1 MEHLRNLEKRYGID
15 VRVYNPI
22 DVSSFQPTEKAKLI
36 WLEAAGSVTLEFPDL
51 VGLVKKAQT
60 HHVLTALDNT
70 WGAGLAFNAF
80 DFSDAHLSVDV
91 TVHAL
96 TKYPSGGGD
105 ILMGSVVT
113 RERALHH
120 QLFRTHAIQ
129 GISVSGDDVAQ
140 VQRSLASMR
149 IRYAAQ
155 SESALQLLAWLKQQP
170 EFVQVLHPADSSA
183 AGHSYWKDICVD
195 QHSAGLVSVIFKPE
209 FDLQDIRQFCDAL
222 SLFKLGFSWGG
233 PVSLV
238 MLYDLKDMRALEH
251 THLQQGRS
259 MSTPIIIAK
268 KTTNTQQDV
277 VLHSKFAN
285 RHGLIAGATGTGKTV
300 TLKVLAESFSRLGV
314 PVFLADAKGD
324 VSSLAQAGASNPK
337 FDERIKSLGID
348 SIPFAA
354 SPVVFWDLFA
364 EQGHPIRT
372 TITEI
377 GPLLLARML
386 NLNDTQEGVLSAVF
400 RIADDQGMLL
410 IDFKDL
416 KAMIGYVSEHAAEFK
431 AEYGN
436 LSPASLG
443 AIQRNLLAL
452 ADQGGDQFFGEPS
465 LNILDFIQTDSNGH
479 GYINILAADKLMNTP
494 KLYATFLLWML
505 SELFE
510 QLPEV
515 GDMDKPKLVFFFD
528 EAHLLFDNASAAL
541 QEKIEQVVRLI
552 RSKGVGIYFV
562 TQNPLDLPESV
573 LGQLGNRVQ
582 HALRAF
588 TPKDQKAVKT
598 AADTFRANPEFK
610 VEQAI
615 TELAVGEA
623 LISCLDEQGTPQ
635 VVERAWV
642 MPPYSSFSPISP
654 EQRQTLISQSIVAG
668 IYEKSLD
675 RESAFELLQNKVVER
690 QQQAVQIEQE
700 KQQTKEQEALAK
712 QKAKEA
718 ETLAKQQAREQERIA
733 KEQQKEAEREAKQR
747 EKLIQDTVGTFAKSA
762 ARSLGGST
770 GQKIVRGLLGSLFGR
785 K

>member
-1 MEHLRNLEKRYGID
+1 
-15 VRVYNPI
+15 
-22 DVSSFQPTEKAKLI
+22 
-36 WLEAAGSVTLEFPDL
+36 
-51 VGLVKKAQT
+51 
-60 HHVLTALDNT
+60 
-70 WGAGLAFNAF
+70 
-80 DFSDAHLSVDV
+80 
-91 TVHAL
+91 
-96 TKYPSGGGD
+96 
-105 ILMGSVVT
+105 
-113 RERALHH
+113 
-120 QLFRTHAIQ
+120 
-129 GISVSGDDVAQ
+129 
-140 VQRSLASMR
+140 
-149 IRYAAQ
+149 
-155 SESALQLLAWLKQQP
+155 
-170 EFVQVLHPADSSA
+170 
-183 AGHSYWKDICVD
+183 
-195 QHSAGLVSVIFKPE
+195 
-209 FDLQDIRQFCDAL
+209 
-222 SLFKLGFSWGG
+222 
-233 PVSLV
+233 
-238 MLYDLKDMRALEH
+238 
-251 THLQQGRS
+251 

-528 EAHLLFDNASAAL
+528 EAHLLFDNANVAL

-635 VVERAWV
+635 VVQRAWV
-642 MPPYSSFSPISP
+642 MPPYSSFSPISS
-654 EQRQTLISQSIVAG
+654 EQRQALISQSIVAG
-668 IYEKSLD
+668 IYEKRLD

-700 KQQTKEQEALAK
+700 KQQAKEQELLAK
-712 QKAKEA
+712 QQAKEA
-718 ETLAKQQAREQERIA
+718 KTLAKQQAREQERIA
-733 KEQQKEAEREAKQR
+733 KEQQKGAEREVKQR

>member
-1 MEHLRNLEKRYGID
+1 MG
-15 VRVYNPI
+15 
-22 DVSSFQPTEKAKLI
+22 
-36 WLEAAGSVTLEFPDL
+36 
-51 VGLVKKAQT
+51 
-60 HHVLTALDNT
+60 TAI
-70 WGAGLAFNAF
+70 
-80 DFSDAHLSVDV
+80 V
-91 TVHAL
+91 
-96 TKYPSGGGD
+96 
-105 ILMGSVVT
+105 
-113 RERALHH
+113 
-120 QLFRTHAIQ
+120 
-129 GISVSGDDVAQ
+129 
-140 VQRSLASMR
+140 
-149 IRYAAQ
+149 
-155 SESALQLLAWLKQQP
+155 
-170 EFVQVLHPADSSA
+170 
-183 AGHSYWKDICVD
+183 
-195 QHSAGLVSVIFKPE
+195 
-209 FDLQDIRQFCDAL
+209 
-222 SLFKLGFSWGG
+222 
-233 PVSLV
+233 
-238 MLYDLKDMRALEH
+238 
-251 THLQQGRS
+251 
-259 MSTPIIIAK
+259 IAK
-268 KTTNTQQDV
+268 KTSDTQQEI
-277 VLHSKFAN
+277 VLHSQFAN

-300 TLKVLAESFSRLGV
+300 TLKVLAENFSRMGV

-324 VSSLAQAGASNPK
+324 VSSLAQAGTSSPK
-337 FDERIKSLGID
+337 FEARLKVLNID
-348 SIPFAA
+348 AIPFTA

-372 TITEI
+372 TVSEI

-400 RIADDQGMLL
+400 RIADDQGLLL

-416 KAMIGYVSEHAAEFK
+416 KSIISYVSEHAAEFQ

-465 LNILDFIQTDSNGH
+465 LNILDFIQTDSQGR

-573 LGQLGNRVQ
+573 LGQLGNRIQ

-598 AADTFRANPEFK
+598 AADTFRANSEFK
-610 VEQAI
+610 VDQAI

-635 VVERAWV
+635 IVERGWV
-642 MPPYSSFSPISP
+642 MPPYSSFNPISLD
-654 EQRQTLISQSIVAG
+654 ERKILMQQSIVAG
-668 IYEKSLD
+668 IYEQPVD
-675 RESAFELLQNKVVER
+675 RESAFEMLQQKVAQR
-690 QQQAVQIEQE
+690 QQQAVAEEIA
-700 KQQTKEQEALAK
+700 KQQAKEQEN
-712 QKAKEA
+712 
-718 ETLAKQQAREQERIA
+718 LAKQQAKEQEAFAKQQTREQERIA
-733 KEQQKEAEREAKQR
+733 REQQKETDHASKQR
-747 EKLIQDTVGTFAKSA
+747 EKLTLDIVGTFAKSA

-770 GQKIVRGLLGSLFGR
+770 GQQIVRGLLGSLFGR

>member
-1 MEHLRNLEKRYGID
+1 
-15 VRVYNPI
+15 
-22 DVSSFQPTEKAKLI
+22 
-36 WLEAAGSVTLEFPDL
+36 
-51 VGLVKKAQT
+51 
-60 HHVLTALDNT
+60 
-70 WGAGLAFNAF
+70 
-80 DFSDAHLSVDV
+80 
-91 TVHAL
+91 
-96 TKYPSGGGD
+96 
-105 ILMGSVVT
+105 
-113 RERALHH
+113 
-120 QLFRTHAIQ
+120 
-129 GISVSGDDVAQ
+129 
-140 VQRSLASMR
+140 
-149 IRYAAQ
+149 
-155 SESALQLLAWLKQQP
+155 
-170 EFVQVLHPADSSA
+170 
-183 AGHSYWKDICVD
+183 
-195 QHSAGLVSVIFKPE
+195 
-209 FDLQDIRQFCDAL
+209 
-222 SLFKLGFSWGG
+222 
-233 PVSLV
+233 
-238 MLYDLKDMRALEH
+238 
-251 THLQQGRS
+251 

-337 FDERIKSLGID
+337 FDERIKSLGIN

-465 LNILDFIQTDSNGH
+465 LNILDFIQTDSNGY

-642 MPPYSSFSPISP
+642 MPPYSSFTPISP
-654 EQRQTLISQSIVAG
+654 EQRQAFISQSIVAG
-668 IYEKSLD
+668 IYEKRLD

-690 QQQAVQIEQE
+690 QQQAVQIEHE
-700 KQQTKEQEALAK
+700 KQQAKEQELLAK
-712 QKAKEA
+712 QQAKEA

-733 KEQQKEAEREAKQR
+733 KEQQKEAEREVKQR

>member
-1 MEHLRNLEKRYGID
+1 
-15 VRVYNPI
+15 
-22 DVSSFQPTEKAKLI
+22 
-36 WLEAAGSVTLEFPDL
+36 
-51 VGLVKKAQT
+51 
-60 HHVLTALDNT
+60 
-70 WGAGLAFNAF
+70 
-80 DFSDAHLSVDV
+80 
-91 TVHAL
+91 
-96 TKYPSGGGD
+96 
-105 ILMGSVVT
+105 
-113 RERALHH
+113 
-120 QLFRTHAIQ
+120 
-129 GISVSGDDVAQ
+129 
-140 VQRSLASMR
+140 
-149 IRYAAQ
+149 
-155 SESALQLLAWLKQQP
+155 
-170 EFVQVLHPADSSA
+170 
-183 AGHSYWKDICVD
+183 
-195 QHSAGLVSVIFKPE
+195 
-209 FDLQDIRQFCDAL
+209 
-222 SLFKLGFSWGG
+222 
-233 PVSLV
+233 
-238 MLYDLKDMRALEH
+238 
-251 THLQQGRS
+251 

-541 QEKIEQVVRLI
+541 QEKIEQMVRLI

-635 VVERAWV
+635 IVERAWV

-700 KQQTKEQEALAK
+700 KQQAKEQEALAK
-712 QKAKEA
+712 QQAKEA
-718 ETLAKQQAREQERIA
+718 ETLAKQQAREQARIS

>member
-1 MEHLRNLEKRYGID
+1 
-15 VRVYNPI
+15 
-22 DVSSFQPTEKAKLI
+22 
-36 WLEAAGSVTLEFPDL
+36 
-51 VGLVKKAQT
+51 
-60 HHVLTALDNT
+60 
-70 WGAGLAFNAF
+70 
-80 DFSDAHLSVDV
+80 
-91 TVHAL
+91 
-96 TKYPSGGGD
+96 
-105 ILMGSVVT
+105 
-113 RERALHH
+113 
-120 QLFRTHAIQ
+120 
-129 GISVSGDDVAQ
+129 
-140 VQRSLASMR
+140 
-149 IRYAAQ
+149 
-155 SESALQLLAWLKQQP
+155 
-170 EFVQVLHPADSSA
+170 
-183 AGHSYWKDICVD
+183 
-195 QHSAGLVSVIFKPE
+195 
-209 FDLQDIRQFCDAL
+209 
-222 SLFKLGFSWGG
+222 
-233 PVSLV
+233 
-238 MLYDLKDMRALEH
+238 
-251 THLQQGRS
+251 

-337 FDERIKSLGID
+337 FDERIKSLGIN

-400 RIADDQGMLL
+400 RIADDQSMLL

-465 LNILDFIQTDSNGH
+465 LNILDFIQTDSNGR

-668 IYEKSLD
+668 IYEKRLD

-700 KQQTKEQEALAK
+700 KQQAKEQELLAK
-712 QKAKEA
+712 QQAKEA

>member
-1 MEHLRNLEKRYGID
+1 
-15 VRVYNPI
+15 
-22 DVSSFQPTEKAKLI
+22 
-36 WLEAAGSVTLEFPDL
+36 
-51 VGLVKKAQT
+51 
-60 HHVLTALDNT
+60 
-70 WGAGLAFNAF
+70 
-80 DFSDAHLSVDV
+80 
-91 TVHAL
+91 
-96 TKYPSGGGD
+96 
-105 ILMGSVVT
+105 
-113 RERALHH
+113 
-120 QLFRTHAIQ
+120 
-129 GISVSGDDVAQ
+129 
-140 VQRSLASMR
+140 
-149 IRYAAQ
+149 
-155 SESALQLLAWLKQQP
+155 
-170 EFVQVLHPADSSA
+170 
-183 AGHSYWKDICVD
+183 
-195 QHSAGLVSVIFKPE
+195 
-209 FDLQDIRQFCDAL
+209 
-222 SLFKLGFSWGG
+222 
-233 PVSLV
+233 
-238 MLYDLKDMRALEH
+238 
-251 THLQQGRS
+251 

-528 EAHLLFDNASAAL
+528 EAHLLFDNASATL

-635 VVERAWV
+635 VVQRAWV
-642 MPPYSSFSPISP
+642 MPPYSSFSPISS
-654 EQRQTLISQSIVAG
+654 EQRQALISQSIVAG
-668 IYEKSLD
+668 IYEKRLD

-700 KQQTKEQEALAK
+700 KQQAKEQELLAK
-712 QKAKEA
+712 QQAKEA

>member
-1 MEHLRNLEKRYGID
+1 
-15 VRVYNPI
+15 
-22 DVSSFQPTEKAKLI
+22 
-36 WLEAAGSVTLEFPDL
+36 
-51 VGLVKKAQT
+51 
-60 HHVLTALDNT
+60 
-70 WGAGLAFNAF
+70 
-80 DFSDAHLSVDV
+80 
-91 TVHAL
+91 
-96 TKYPSGGGD
+96 
-105 ILMGSVVT
+105 
-113 RERALHH
+113 
-120 QLFRTHAIQ
+120 
-129 GISVSGDDVAQ
+129 
-140 VQRSLASMR
+140 
-149 IRYAAQ
+149 
-155 SESALQLLAWLKQQP
+155 
-170 EFVQVLHPADSSA
+170 
-183 AGHSYWKDICVD
+183 
-195 QHSAGLVSVIFKPE
+195 
-209 FDLQDIRQFCDAL
+209 
-222 SLFKLGFSWGG
+222 
-233 PVSLV
+233 
-238 MLYDLKDMRALEH
+238 
-251 THLQQGRS
+251 

-337 FDERIKSLGID
+337 FDERIKSLGIN

-465 LNILDFIQTDSNGH
+465 LNILDFIQTDSNGR

-642 MPPYSSFSPISP
+642 MPPYSSFTPISP
-654 EQRQTLISQSIVAG
+654 EQRQALISQSIVAG

>member
-1 MEHLRNLEKRYGID
+1 
-15 VRVYNPI
+15 
-22 DVSSFQPTEKAKLI
+22 
-36 WLEAAGSVTLEFPDL
+36 
-51 VGLVKKAQT
+51 
-60 HHVLTALDNT
+60 
-70 WGAGLAFNAF
+70 
-80 DFSDAHLSVDV
+80 
-91 TVHAL
+91 
-96 TKYPSGGGD
+96 
-105 ILMGSVVT
+105 
-113 RERALHH
+113 
-120 QLFRTHAIQ
+120 
-129 GISVSGDDVAQ
+129 
-140 VQRSLASMR
+140 
-149 IRYAAQ
+149 
-155 SESALQLLAWLKQQP
+155 
-170 EFVQVLHPADSSA
+170 
-183 AGHSYWKDICVD
+183 
-195 QHSAGLVSVIFKPE
+195 
-209 FDLQDIRQFCDAL
+209 
-222 SLFKLGFSWGG
+222 
-233 PVSLV
+233 
-238 MLYDLKDMRALEH
+238 
-251 THLQQGRS
+251 

-324 VSSLAQAGASNPK
+324 VSSLAQAGTSNPK

-528 EAHLLFDNASAAL
+528 EAHLLFDNASAA
-541 QEKIEQVVRLI
+541 QKEKIEQVVRLI

-700 KQQTKEQEALAK
+700 KQQAKEQEALAK
-712 QKAKEA
+712 QQAKEA

>member
-1 MEHLRNLEKRYGID
+1 
-15 VRVYNPI
+15 
-22 DVSSFQPTEKAKLI
+22 
-36 WLEAAGSVTLEFPDL
+36 
-51 VGLVKKAQT
+51 
-60 HHVLTALDNT
+60 
-70 WGAGLAFNAF
+70 
-80 DFSDAHLSVDV
+80 
-91 TVHAL
+91 
-96 TKYPSGGGD
+96 
-105 ILMGSVVT
+105 
-113 RERALHH
+113 
-120 QLFRTHAIQ
+120 
-129 GISVSGDDVAQ
+129 
-140 VQRSLASMR
+140 
-149 IRYAAQ
+149 
-155 SESALQLLAWLKQQP
+155 
-170 EFVQVLHPADSSA
+170 
-183 AGHSYWKDICVD
+183 
-195 QHSAGLVSVIFKPE
+195 
-209 FDLQDIRQFCDAL
+209 
-222 SLFKLGFSWGG
+222 
-233 PVSLV
+233 
-238 MLYDLKDMRALEH
+238 
-251 THLQQGRS
+251 

-642 MPPYSSFSPISP
+642 MPPYSSFSPISS
-654 EQRQTLISQSIVAG
+654 EQRQALISQSIVAG

-700 KQQTKEQEALAK
+700 KQQAKEQELLAK
-712 QKAKEA
+712 QQAKEA

-733 KEQQKEAEREAKQR
+733 KEQQKGAEREAKQR

>member
-1 MEHLRNLEKRYGID
+1 
-15 VRVYNPI
+15 
-22 DVSSFQPTEKAKLI
+22 
-36 WLEAAGSVTLEFPDL
+36 
-51 VGLVKKAQT
+51 
-60 HHVLTALDNT
+60 
-70 WGAGLAFNAF
+70 
-80 DFSDAHLSVDV
+80 
-91 TVHAL
+91 
-96 TKYPSGGGD
+96 
-105 ILMGSVVT
+105 
-113 RERALHH
+113 
-120 QLFRTHAIQ
+120 
-129 GISVSGDDVAQ
+129 
-140 VQRSLASMR
+140 
-149 IRYAAQ
+149 
-155 SESALQLLAWLKQQP
+155 
-170 EFVQVLHPADSSA
+170 
-183 AGHSYWKDICVD
+183 
-195 QHSAGLVSVIFKPE
+195 
-209 FDLQDIRQFCDAL
+209 
-222 SLFKLGFSWGG
+222 
-233 PVSLV
+233 
-238 MLYDLKDMRALEH
+238 
-251 THLQQGRS
+251 

-552 RSKGVGIYFV
+552 RSKGGGIYFV

-654 EQRQTLISQSIVAG
+654 EQRQALISQSIVAG

-700 KQQTKEQEALAK
+700 KQQAKEQEALAK

-733 KEQQKEAEREAKQR
+733 KEQQKETEREAKQR

>member
-1 MEHLRNLEKRYGID
+1 
-15 VRVYNPI
+15 
-22 DVSSFQPTEKAKLI
+22 
-36 WLEAAGSVTLEFPDL
+36 
-51 VGLVKKAQT
+51 
-60 HHVLTALDNT
+60 
-70 WGAGLAFNAF
+70 
-80 DFSDAHLSVDV
+80 
-91 TVHAL
+91 
-96 TKYPSGGGD
+96 
-105 ILMGSVVT
+105 
-113 RERALHH
+113 
-120 QLFRTHAIQ
+120 
-129 GISVSGDDVAQ
+129 
-140 VQRSLASMR
+140 
-149 IRYAAQ
+149 
-155 SESALQLLAWLKQQP
+155 
-170 EFVQVLHPADSSA
+170 
-183 AGHSYWKDICVD
+183 
-195 QHSAGLVSVIFKPE
+195 
-209 FDLQDIRQFCDAL
+209 
-222 SLFKLGFSWGG
+222 
-233 PVSLV
+233 
-238 MLYDLKDMRALEH
+238 
-251 THLQQGRS
+251 

-635 VVERAWV
+635 VVQRAWV
-642 MPPYSSFSPISP
+642 MPPYSSFSPISS
-654 EQRQTLISQSIVAG
+654 EQRQALISQSIVAG
-668 IYEKSLD
+668 IYEKRLD

-700 KQQTKEQEALAK
+700 KQQAKEQEVLAK
-712 QKAKEA
+712 QQAKEA

-733 KEQQKEAEREAKQR
+733 KEQQKGAEREAKQR